1 MEFWKNILNSVSGFA
16 LHNLL
21 PAVLVLI
28 AGILAV
34 RIIVK
39 ILNKAMGKTKL
50 DPAVVSLITSVLRV
64 VLLLVVILV
73 AVSSLGIDVSGI
85 VALASVLTLAVSLA
99 VQDALTNLIGGFT
112 LLNTKPFT
120 MGDFVEIAGQSGT
133 VQQVGL
139 TYTKLLTPDRKTVSI
154 PNSSVVAAQI
164 INYTADGTRR
174 VDINVNVAYSNDP
187 DQVIAALK
195 EAAAVPTAL
204 TDPAPYCAV
213 SAYNDST
220 VGYILQV
227 WSTADD
233 YWTTLHTV
241 NRSIQ
246 AVFQEKGII
255 MTYPHLNIHV
265 EK

>member
-16 LHNLL
+16 LHHLL
-21 PAVLVLI
+21 PAVLVLV

-34 RIIVK
+34 RIIVR
-39 ILNKAMGKTKL
+39 IINKAMGKTKL

-164 INYTADGTRR
+164 INYTVDGTRR
-174 VDINVNVAYSNDP
+174 VDITVNVAYSNDP
-187 DQVIAALK
+187 EQVIAALK

-204 TDPAPYCAV
+204 TDPVPYCAV

-233 YWTTLHTV
+233 YWPTMHAI
-241 NRSIQ
+241 NRNIR
-246 AVFQEKGII
+246 AVFKEKGVI